1 MSCKT
6 DVARVT
12 YRNLLIAFH
21 SLTFSFIHS
30 NPLRMELEVAVND
43 WVSPRELDE
52 SSFRSQRRVIGVVGR
67 LAEQRKESF
76 AFVLK

>member
-1 MSCKT
+1 
-6 DVARVT
+6 
-12 YRNLLIAFH
+12 
-21 SLTFSFIHS
+21 
-30 NPLRMELEVAVND
+30 MELEVAVND